1 MNTLLL
7 CILSFSIANNF
18 AIGFYCICLETL
30 WGVSSVPFPFQ
41 FPFQLHCKL
50 VSSLQGLDAT
60 ELVYQPLTQ
69 TAVEMINIHVI
80 LVLQKR
86 LVQ

>member
-1 MNTLLL
+1 MCAEITLKQVSNAHL
-7 CILSFSIANNF
+7 CVACACQGSP
-18 AIGFYCICLETL
+18 
-30 WGVSSVPFPFQ
+30 WGVSSVPFPFR
-41 FPFQLHCKL
+41 FPYQLHCEL
-50 VSSLQGLDAT
+50 VSSLLALDAT
-60 ELVYQPLTQ
+60 ELVSQLL